1 MFALALCLALASV
14 RSEMPLDGTWTIET
28 KEVPKPI
35 PVRVPDAFESAL
47 GDDFDGIA
55 TYRTEFRVPGSFSA
69 DRLFLEFDA
78 VATHATV
85 FVNDAEVGSHLGGW
99 TRFSFDIT
107 DHVVRE
113 QSNRLRVV
121 VDERVGHDTQG
132 FLPIIAP
139 HFGGIW
145 QSVRLVGCE
154 KASIDPNSIL
164 LFGDATISALY
175 AEAKVRGDAHGL
187 SLAVEAMIEG
197 TRLESPLAAGRTEI
211 LVPKW
216 QPWSPNDPRLYPV
229 DLVLRDSNGRELD
242 RVTRQVGFRSL
253 RADGEKLFLND
264 RRLSIRGIL
273 EWGYYPPAR
282 TPNRD
287 LDLFIRQLHE
297 AKARGFNL
305 IKFCLW
311 VPPQRLLDAMDEVGM
326 LAWIEYPT
334 WHPKFDAATRPALLA
349 EFDEFFQHDR
359 SHPSVIV
366 RSLTCETGHGAPIE
380 VMRDLYQRAHDVIPN
395 AFVEDDSSWIE
406 WHRIHDFYDDHPYG
420 NNDTWSAT
428 IDRLAAHVD
437 AHGAKPLLLGEA
449 IAADTWLDRSTM
461 RGAQPHFRPI
471 AFDALDAWEQRIAE
485 RFGNQVTDRLERDSL
500 RYCLNERKDQI
511 EVFRAKQ
518 PDAGYVVSVARDFR
532 LASMGLADAF
542 DRWKWR
548 REEWA
553 WHGDTMIL
561 LEPGT
566 PRGLSGGSSP
576 SFDVYVAHFGDRSYA
591 EGKLE
596 WRLGEDD
603 QGELEFDEISPGQ
616 LVRVGQIGLDVPEVY
631 AAYEVALDLAMGDGA
646 ARVSNRFVFHVLPP
660 TADAA
665 EEPEDDHE
673 IEHATDANLGVL
685 EVSALSVGL
694 IDRIA
699 NGQNVLLEVESNP
712 GSFVA
717 PKHWMLRGSLW
728 MPDHPVIEQLGRNFF
743 LDLCVHELHPKGLV
757 PLAEL
762 FDRVDP
768 IVAFFDTHDHAT
780 VDDYGL
786 LFETA
791 IGSGRL
797 MVSALPLHGTPA
809 AEHLRSVL
817 IDHLIGGDPPTR
829 SLPEDL
835 IQAMKNRLEAES
847 IDLTPLD
854 WQFRTEP
861 ENGEPSAWATIR
873 VGQSWEGQGFPNL
886 DGHARYRIEIDV
898 PAAWAGKPLWLAID
912 GADDAYWITF
922 DGAECGSG
930 GDVENRKTAFDTKAD
945 HRLAETAAAGQHV
958 LEIRV
963 LDWYGAGGL
972 HRPIHLATA
981 PTTRGAEFLIAR

>member
-1 MFALALCLALASV
+1 MLALALCLALASV

-28 KEVPKPI
+28 KDLEKPV

-47 GDDFDGIA
+47 GDQFDGIA
-55 TYRTEFRVPGSFSA
+55 TYRTEFRIPA
-69 DRLFLEFDA
+69 TIEAERLFLEFDA
-78 VATHATV
+78 IATHATV
-85 FVNDAEVGSHLGGW
+85 FVNDTEVGSHLGGW
-99 TRFSFDIT
+99 TPFAFDIT
-107 DHVVRE
+107 DRVARD
-113 QSNRLRVV
+113 QPNRLRVV

-132 FLPIIAP
+132 FLPIITP

-145 QSVRLVGCE
+145 QSVRLIGCAN
-154 KASIDPNSIL
+154 ASIDRQSLL
-164 LFGDATISALY
+164 LFGDAKTSMLLV
-175 AEAKVRGDAHGL
+175 EASVRGDAQGTSL
-187 SLAVEAMIEG
+187 SLEATIGGTKLAVG
-197 TRLESPLAAGRTEI
+197 LGSGRNALPAPGAE
-211 LVPKW
+211 
-216 QPWSPNDPRLYPV
+216 PWSPSQPTLHSV
-229 DLVLRDSNGRELD
+229 DVILRAADGRELD
-242 RVTRQVGFRSL
+242 RVTRKVGFRSL
-253 RADGEKLFLND
+253 RAEGKKLFLND
-264 RRLSIRGIL
+264 RPLSIRGIL
-273 EWGYYPPAR
+273 EWGYYPPER

-287 LDLFIRQLHE
+287 PDLFVRQLHE

-334 WHPKFDAATRPALLA
+334 WHPKFEAATRPALLA
-349 EFDEFFQHDR
+349 EFDEFFRHDR

-366 RSLTCETGHGAPIE
+366 RSLTCETGHGAPFE
-380 VMRDLYQRAHDVIPN
+380 VMRDLYQRAHGVIPN
-395 AFVEDDSSWIE
+395 ALVEDDSSWIE

-461 RGAQPHFRPI
+461 RGAQPHYRPI
-471 AFDALDAWEQRIAE
+471 ALDALDAWEQRIAE
-485 RFGNQVTDRLERDSL
+485 RFGRQVIDRLERDSL

-548 REEWA
+548 RDEWA

-566 PRGLSGGSSP
+566 PRSLPSGGDA
-576 SFDVYVAHFGDRSYA
+576 SFEVYVAHYGSRPLPAATLRWQLGD
-591 EGKLE
+591 EDH
-596 WRLGEDD
+596 GEFA
-603 QGELEFDEISPGQ
+603 FDAIESGS
-616 LVRVGQIGLDVPEVY
+616 VVHVGQIGLLAPEVY
-631 AAYEVALDLAMGDGA
+631 AAYELPFDIELGEGA
-646 ARVSNRFVFHVLPP
+646 AKRSNRFSFFVVPV
-660 TADAA
+660 AEDDV
-665 EEPEDDHE
+665 EEPESDYVTLRP
-673 IEHATDANLGVL
+673 TDSNHGVL
-685 EVSALSVGL
+685 EVSTLSSGL
-694 IDRIA
+694 IERIRS
-699 NGQNVLLEVESNP
+699 GQRVLLEVEDLP

-757 PLAEL
+757 PLREL
-762 FDRVDP
+762 FDHVDP

-786 LFETA
+786 VFETA

-797 MVSALPLHGTPA
+797 IVSAIPLSGSIA
-809 AEHLRSVL
+809 ARHLRRVL
-817 IDHLIGGDPPTR
+817 IDRLLEQDAPTR
-829 SLPEDL
+829 SLPEET
-835 IQAMKNRLEAES
+835 IQAMKNRLDAES
-847 IDLTPLD
+847 LALTPLD

-861 ENGEPSAWATIR
+861 ENAEPGEWTTIH

-886 DGHARYRIEIDV
+886 DGFARYRIELEI
-898 PAAWAGKPLWLAID
+898 PPTWNGKPLWLAID
-912 GADDAYWITF
+912 GADDAYWIEF
-922 DGAECGSG
+922 DGVDCGSG
-930 GDVENRKTAFDTKAD
+930 GDVENRKTAFDTQAD
-945 HRLAETAAAGQHV
+945 HRLADAVSAGKHV

-981 PTTRGAEFLIAR
+981 PTAHGAEFLIPR